1 MEQPTSQVGE
11 KRRRMSD
18 FGPMA
23 SVQLSTEAG
32 ADSTPSDMLAF
43 FAERGSRA
51 HALQNQLSQLQEQ
64 TQQQTMQFEAAQ
76 LQNATLQVKNVC
88 LRVVSSLSQCI

>member
-1 MEQPTSQVGE
+1 MEQSASQVGE

-23 SVQLSTEAG
+23 ALQLSSDAG
-32 ADSTPSDMLAF
+32 PDASPADMLAF

-51 HALQNQLSQLQEQ
+51 HALQKQLVQLQEQ
-64 TQQQTMQFEAAQ
+64 AQQQTLQFEAAQ
-76 LQNATLQVKNVC
+76 LQNATLQVTA
-88 LRVVSSLSQCI
+88 SA